1 MCPHALSRVGEK
13 ENKVLCIAK
22 YYLLPTFVFNIVRM
36 AIDNTESQM
45 RKGLLEL
52 CILGII
58 QRQGEAY
65 PSDIL
70 EQLKGAKLV
79 VLEGTLYP
87 LLSRL
92 KNAGMLQY
100 RWEESVSG
108 PPRKYF
114 ALTEDG
120 GKFYAQLRAAWD
132 DLSTA
137 VNHLTTTI

>member
-1 MCPHALSRVGEK
+1 
-13 ENKVLCIAK
+13 
-22 YYLLPTFVFNIVRM
+22 M
-36 AIDNTESQM
+36 AIENTESQM

-58 QRQGEAY
+58 QRQNEAY

-70 EQLKGAKLV
+70 EQLKEAKLV

-87 LLSRL
+87 LLTRL
-92 KNAGMLQY
+92 KNAGMLSY

-114 ALTEDG
+114 TLTEE
-120 GKFYAQLRAAWD
+120 GKQFYTQLRTTWTE
-132 DLSTA
+132 LSNA
-137 VNHLTTTI
+137 VNHLTTSI

>member
-1 MCPHALSRVGEK
+1 MAL
-13 ENKVLCIAK
+13 
-22 YYLLPTFVFNIVRM
+22 
-36 AIDNTESQM
+36 DNTESQM

-58 QRQGEAY
+58 LRQGEAY

-70 EQLKGAKLV
+70 EQLKEAKLV

-87 LLSRL
+87 LLTRL
-92 KNAGMLQY
+92 KNAGLLSY

-114 ALTEDG
+114 ALTDE
-120 GKFYAQLRAAWD
+120 GKNTYNQLRTTWD
-132 DLSTA
+132 ELSKA
-137 VNHLTTTI
+137 VNDLTISI

>member
-1 MCPHALSRVGEK
+1 MYCKVPFFTYLCP
-13 ENKVLCIAK
+13 I
-22 YYLLPTFVFNIVRM
+22 M
-36 AIDNTESQM
+36 AMTIENTESQM

-58 QRQGEAY
+58 QKHGEVY

-70 EQLKGAKLV
+70 EQLKNAKLM

-87 LLSRL
+87 LLTRL
-92 KNAGMLQY
+92 KNAGMLSY
-100 RWEESVSG
+100 RWEESMSG

-114 ALTEDG
+114 TLTEQ
-120 GKFYAQLRAAWD
+120 GKEFYNKLHTTWK

-137 VNHLTTTI
+137 VDQLTTTN

>member
-1 MCPHALSRVGEK
+1 MSI
-13 ENKVLCIAK
+13 ENTA
-22 YYLLPTFVFNIVRM
+22 
-36 AIDNTESQM
+36 SQM

-58 QRQGEAY
+58 YREKEAY

-70 EQLKGAKLV
+70 EQLKEANLI

-87 LLSRL
+87 LLTRL
-92 KNAGMLQY
+92 KNAEFLTY

-114 ALTEDG
+114 SLTKSG
-120 GKFYAQLRAAWD
+120 LKFFLQLKNNWEE
-132 DLSTA
+132 LSNA
-137 VNHLTTTI
+137 VHYLTSQ

>member
-1 MCPHALSRVGEK
+1 MCKRQEM
-13 ENKVLCIAK
+13 
-22 YYLLPTFVFNIVRM
+22 T
-36 AIDNTESQM
+36 IDNTESQM

-58 QRQGEAY
+58 HKEGEAY

-70 EQLKGAKLV
+70 EQLKDAKLV

-87 LLSRL
+87 LLTRL
-92 KNAGMLQY
+92 KNAGMLSY
-100 RWEESVSG
+100 RWEESPSG

-114 ALTEDG
+114 SLTKPG
-120 GKFYAQLRAAWD
+120 LKFYAQLRTTWD
-132 DLSTA
+132 ELSNA